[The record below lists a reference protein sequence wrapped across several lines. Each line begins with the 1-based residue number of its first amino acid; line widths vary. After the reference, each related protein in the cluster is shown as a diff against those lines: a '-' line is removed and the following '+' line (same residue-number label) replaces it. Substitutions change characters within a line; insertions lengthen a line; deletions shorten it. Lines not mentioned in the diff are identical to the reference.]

1 MTKLEKFQKKIKKNR
16 FLFYMKKILIYNS
29 GGGLGDSIQV
39 IPLILS
45 LKNHYRRSKIFYLGA
60 HPNHFAGKLKEY
72 NINIDTLELNLK
84 YFGFRWWH
92 LLFVKKNYNKINQDK
107 FDLIIDLQSK
117 FRNSLI
123 LKRIPH
129 INFYSTTFKSLFSS
143 KKVKF
148 SSQNHVENLSLFLD
162 EKIKHINF
170 NFNKLPKNLLKEA
183 KKLLPRSNYIGFSI
197 TQGNNYRKK
206 SWSIYKFI
214 SLANKCLIK
223 NKIPVFFIEKN
234 QIQIIDKIRNQVPS
248 ALFPELESELTCPA
262 LVTALASR
270 LDQAITIDNGV
281 MHMMSLAE
289 IPMIVL
295 FGPTNSEKF
304 APKNNYVKIL
314 DSKKIHNTS
323 NIDSISVEE
332 VYDLI

>member
-1 MTKLEKFQKKIKKNR
+1 
-16 FLFYMKKILIYNS
+16 MKKILIYNS
-29 GGGLGDSIQV
+29 GGGLGDSIQ
-39 IPLILS
+39 IMPLILS

-60 HPNHFAGKLKEY
+60 HQNHFEGKLKEY
-72 NINIDTLELNLK
+72 NINIETLDLNLK

-92 LLFVKKNYNKINQDK
+92 YFYVKKNFKAKSYTK
-107 FDLIIDLQSK
+107 FDLIIDLQTK

-129 INFYSTTFKSLFSS
+129 YNFYSTTFNNLFSS
-143 KKVKF
+143 KKVNYK
-148 SSQNHVENLSLFLD
+148 SKNPIENLSILLN
-162 EKIKHINF
+162 ERIKNIKF
-170 NFNKLPKNLLKEA
+170 NINKLPKSFLNEA
-183 KKLLPRSNYIGFSI
+183 KKLLPKSNYIGFSI
-197 TQGNNYRKK
+197 TQGNEYRKK

-234 QIQIIDKIRNQVPS
+234 QEQIIEKIKNQVPS
-248 ALFPELESELTCPA
+248 ALFPEIKSEISCPA

-270 LDQAITIDNGV
+270 LDQAVTIDNGV
-281 MHMMSLAE
+281 MHMMGLAE

-314 DSKKIHNTS
+314 DSKKIYNTS
-323 NIDSISVEE
+323 DIDSISVDE

>member
-1 MTKLEKFQKKIKKNR
+1 
-16 FLFYMKKILIYNS
+16 MKKILLYNS
-29 GGGLGDSIQV
+29 GGGLGDSIQ
-39 IPLILS
+39 IMPLILS

-60 HPNHFAGKLKEY
+60 HQNHFKNKLKEY
-72 NINIDTLELNLK
+72 NIKIDTLDLKIK

-92 LLFVKKNYNKINQDK
+92 YFRARKNFNLLNETA

-129 INFYSTTFKSLFSS
+129 INFYSTTFNNFFSS
-143 KKVKF
+143 KKAQYNTK
-148 SSQNHVENLSLFLD
+148 NHIENLSIFLD
-162 EKIKHINF
+162 EKIKNIKF
-170 NFNKLPKNLLKEA
+170 NINKLPKNLLNEA
-183 KKLLPRSNYIGFSI
+183 KRLLPKSNYVGFSI
-197 TQGNNYRKK
+197 TQGNEYRKK

-234 QIQIIDKIRNQVPS
+234 QEQIIDKIKNQVPS
-248 ALFPELESELTCPA
+248 ALFPEIKSSLSCPA
-262 LVTALASR
+262 LVTALTAR

-281 MHMMSLAE
+281 MHMMGLAE
-289 IPMIVL
+289 IPMIIL

-323 NIDSISVEE
+323 DIESISVDE
-332 VYDLI
+332 VYNLI